1 MNSAALYFYSICFCP
16 VVSTQNF
23 RDITKHDFSPVAPS
37 SFVLLQSLSLSLSFI
52 ASLKQMAFY
61 AGHNQDYSA
70 SGWAALPTC
79 VQPNHN
85 LMNTL
90 GAVCSKLLP
99 VGAKATGNPPNN
111 HTFPLP
117 LHLTSFA
124 TVTLPTRP
132 NWYWFQHLDPNSYL
146 LIKSRFISVGC
157 QHSNTA
163 QRLRMSQQAYRLHVG
178 RCRLTAN
185 VFICWRWIGSIW
197 YISESC
203 FSRCV

>member
-1 MNSAALYFYSICFCP
+1 MDSAALYFYSICFCP

-99 VGAKATGNPPNN
+99 VGAKATGKPPQQS
-111 HTFPLP
+111 HFPP
-117 LHLTSFA
+117 SSPPHL
-124 TVTLPTRP
+124 LC
-132 NWYWFQHLDPNSYL
+132 NSYL
-146 LIKSRFISVGC
+146 AHSPELILVPAFRPQLLPFNQIKIHICGLSAF
-157 QHSNTA
+157 QHNSKATYVA
-163 QRLRMSQQAYRLHVG
+163 
-178 RCRLTAN
+178 T
-185 VFICWRWIGSIW
+185 SI
-197 YISESC
+197 
-203 FSRCV
+203 